1 MRCLPAYLY
10 DWVVE
15 PRPYRAEMSRVK
27 GICSCGRAGEV
38 EDREPGYL
46 GEGKHALRWPYYG
59 HLEDLSWLSADTQ
72 ERILEESAHRRLE
85 IRRLTAQPTV

>member
-27 GICSCGRAGEV
+27 GTCFCGRADELEG
-38 EDREPGYL
+38 REPIHL
-46 GEGKHALRWPYYG
+46 GEGKHALRCPYYG
-59 HLEDLSWLSADTQ
+59 HLEDLSWLSAGTQ